1 MYSDRVD
8 SVTRATNPSPLLLAP
23 LPSPFTSPPSLRRNH
38 RLPPSSSSISST
50 TFSFATF
57 ASFCFSAST
66 CSDASACKAR
76 SRGQTSDSPFPSPPL
91 TPFVSLPPSLS
102 LPILQ
107 TARTLSLDPRA
118 RVSPPHLVVYVAV
131 PRLCVRIPVRACV
144 RARIYKYMYAHI
156 GSREVARLSG
166 PLTYY
171 REPPLACL

>member
-8 SVTRATNPSPLLLAP
+8 SVTRATNPSPPLLAP

-118 RVSPPHLVVYVAV
+118 RASLLRISSFTWLYRDCVYVY
-131 PRLCVRIPVRACV
+131 LCVRACV
-144 RARIYKYMYAHI
+144 HVCINICMH
-156 GSREVARLSG
+156 
-166 PLTYY
+166 T
-171 REPPLACL
+171 